1 MPTATGHTRA
11 ILASKV
17 NGTAVYNS
25 DGEKIGHV
33 EDVVLDKLSNN
44 IMFAV
49 IGFGGMLGV
58 GEKYHPVP
66 WSVLDYNPES
76 GGYVINMSKDELKN
90 SPAYDVDDLISDDG
104 TLRTETYNYY
114 HAQQYW

>member
-1 MPTATGHTRA
+1 MPTVTGHTTAIRA
-11 ILASKV
+11 AKV
-17 NGTAVYNS
+17 NGTSVKDRAG
-25 DGEKIGHV
+25 DKIGEI
-33 EDVVLDKLSNN
+33 EDIVLDKLSNN

-49 IGFGGMLGV
+49 IGFGGMLGA

-66 WSVLDYNPES
+66 WSVLDYKPDT

-104 TLRTETYNYY
+104 TLRSETYSYY